1 MITFDDALD
10 TAMACVRKWNQN
22 AAVAEVTL
30 IRDVYGKVTLLINNT
45 ISMDDSG
52 KNSLISILNSDM
64 GAYFSGRVYWKKLS
78 NSQKKMEEREKV
90 IIDLIECERIFW
102 KEDGNIPYY
111 LSERAI
117 AKKAWIYRWKKAEA
131 VWPYEEA
138 INGTKVITFYSFK
151 GGMGRTTALAG
162 IALSLV
168 RQGKN
173 VMMVDTDIEAPGL
186 ATLFLDEE
194 AITKGVLDYLIEHEI
209 NPGIHLA
216 DFVCD
221 IAEPS
226 LLEEDEGRLFLMA
239 AGKVDENY
247 LQKLARIDYQD
258 NRDGYLR
265 DAMKELLLA
274 IRNNYDVDYI
284 LVDARAGFHDM
295 GGIAVTQIPHGVV
308 LFGNDSRQSWDGIT
322 QVLRTIAEGHEE
334 DFPVMIVNTM
344 CPKPTANDFASSRQR
359 FISKAHT
366 VCVENYYEESSKIPG
381 IEAEGEVHF
390 PELIPFHDELLRG
403 IELYSDESPEK
414 RQRVSAYKSILI
426 GESYRKIAER
436 IDKWFGV
443 E

>member
-151 GGMGRTTALAG
+151 GGMGDRK
-162 IALSLV
+162 S
-168 RQGKN
+168 
-173 VMMVDTDIEAPGL
+173 
-186 ATLFLDEE
+186 
-194 AITKGVLDYLIEHEI
+194 
-209 NPGIHLA
+209 
-216 DFVCD
+216 
-221 IAEPS
+221 
-226 LLEEDEGRLFLMA
+226 
-239 AGKVDENY
+239 
-247 LQKLARIDYQD
+247 
-258 NRDGYLR
+258 
-265 DAMKELLLA
+265 
-274 IRNNYDVDYI
+274 
-284 LVDARAGFHDM
+284 
-295 GGIAVTQIPHGVV
+295 VV
-308 LFGNDSRQSWDGIT
+308 
-322 QVLRTIAEGHEE
+322 
-334 DFPVMIVNTM
+334 
-344 CPKPTANDFASSRQR
+344 
-359 FISKAHT
+359 
-366 VCVENYYEESSKIPG
+366 
-381 IEAEGEVHF
+381 
-390 PELIPFHDELLRG
+390 
-403 IELYSDESPEK
+403 
-414 RQRVSAYKSILI
+414 
-426 GESYRKIAER
+426 
-436 IDKWFGV
+436 
-443 E
+443 

>member
-1 MITFDDALD
+1 M
-10 TAMACVRKWNQN
+10 
-22 AAVAEVTL
+22 
-30 IRDVYGKVTLLINNT
+30 
-45 ISMDDSG
+45 
-52 KNSLISILNSDM
+52 
-64 GAYFSGRVYWKKLS
+64 
-78 NSQKKMEEREKV
+78 
-90 IIDLIECERIFW
+90 
-102 KEDGNIPYY
+102 
-111 LSERAI
+111 
-117 AKKAWIYRWKKAEA
+117 
-131 VWPYEEA
+131 
-138 INGTKVITFYSFK
+138 
-151 GGMGRTTALAG
+151 
-162 IALSLV
+162 
-168 RQGKN
+168 
-173 VMMVDTDIEAPGL
+173 
-186 ATLFLDEE
+186 
-194 AITKGVLDYLIEHEI
+194 
-209 NPGIHLA
+209 
-216 DFVCD
+216 
-221 IAEPS
+221 
-226 LLEEDEGRLFLMA
+226 EEDEGRLFLMA

-366 VCVENYYEESSKIPG
+366 VCVENYYDESSKIPG